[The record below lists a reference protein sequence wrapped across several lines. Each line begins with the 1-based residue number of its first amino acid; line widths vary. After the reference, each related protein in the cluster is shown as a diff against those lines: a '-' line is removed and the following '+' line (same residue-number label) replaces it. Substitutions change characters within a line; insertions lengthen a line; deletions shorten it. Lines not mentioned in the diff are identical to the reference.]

1 MTTIVVA
8 DDHQIVR
15 EGLVK
20 LLESRDDFQVVGQA
34 SDGLEAVELV
44 LDKKPD
50 LVLMDILMPKLSGI
64 DATRRIQK
72 EGCTAKILVLSM
84 NENRASVEE
93 VLREVYR
100 QQRGDG

>member
-44 LDKKPD
+44 LEKNIGSSNS
-50 LVLMDILMPKLSGI
+50 LKL
-64 DATRRIQK
+64 
-72 EGCTAKILVLSM
+72 KINST
-84 NENRASVEE
+84 
-93 VLREVYR
+93 
-100 QQRGDG
+100 